1 MTGDID
7 RLKMVLVEELP
18 MTNIEEFLDQII
30 ADKIMHARWL
40 NTLSFLEHVGTR
52 KIHKTQSHPQMT
64 DLVLK
69 HASEEARHA
78 HFFKKMAESLGGS
91 EVENYNFSSMLGGYP
106 AYRYFQSLDS
116 MVEKK
121 IGSEEHTA
129 KPAPFLCYLYVTT
142 LIEERAGW
150 LYPIYEKR
158 LQAAGSQISL
168 ASVISEE
175 ERHLTD
181 MYGALEATDPQNWRR
196 RLDHFLAEERKFYN
210 KVFEKITG
218 PVAS

>member
-1 MTGDID
+1 
-7 RLKMVLVEELP
+7 MV
-18 MTNIEEFLDQII
+18 NIEELLDRII
-30 ADKIMHARWL
+30 ADSTLHARWL

-64 DLVLK
+64 DLILK

-78 HFFKKMAESLGGS
+78 HFFKKMAESIGGGV
-91 EVENYNFSSMLGGYP
+91 VENYNYTSMLGGYP

-121 IGSEEHTA
+121 IQSEENTN
-129 KPAPFLCYLYVTT
+129 KPSPFLCYLYVTT

-150 LYPIYEKR
+150 LYPIYDKR
-158 LQAAGSQISL
+158 LQSAKSQITL
-168 ASVISEE
+168 ASVIQEE

-181 MYGALEATDPQNWRR
+181 MYDALKKADPIKWRE
-196 RLDHFLAEERKFYN
+196 RLDYFLSEEQKHYSR
-210 KVFEKITG
+210 VFEKVSSIVT
-218 PVAS
+218 ASE